1 MVYIA
6 GYTIMSTTATI
17 RLYDMLK
24 PKLGENGAQALLG
37 FVDTKLSR
45 GSGHTINAKYAVSTL
60 DLYAALKDSLG
71 MNDAKELVLCLDA
84 WLNAR
89 IARKLG
95 APEVSV

>member
-1 MVYIA
+1 
-6 GYTIMSTTATI
+6 MSSTATI
-17 RLYDMLK
+17 RLYEMLK

-45 GSGHTINAKYAVSTL
+45 GFGHTINAKYAVSTL
-60 DLYAALKDSLG
+60 DLYLALKDSLG
-71 MNDAKELVLCLDA
+71 MNDAHELVLCLEA

-95 APEVSV
+95 ARETAL